1 MARQAFMMQ
10 QQQHNLALLAQQQQQ
25 QQQQFTQ
32 AMSQSALS
40 MAGQI
45 VAPTSGAGSVQAMS
59 ATPDMNSTGDMR
71 TQSAINGNGNG

>member
-10 QQQHNLALLAQQQQQ
+10 QQQHNLALLAQQQQ

-71 TQSAINGNGNG
+71 T

>member
-10 QQQHNLALLAQQQQQ
+10 QQQHNLALLAQQQQ